1 MKDTILLTFGC
12 SWTFGEGSGYEDW
25 MNEEQYEKIR
35 ENEEIC
41 YKNGWRKKVIEHFD
55 IDHINFGQPGS
66 SNDLQFRLAKH
77 FFTSKKFQEIYKS
90 YKNIIVLWGI
100 TSTNRYDFWCKDTNK
115 YEKVLLN
122 NVESDVRQFN
132 QYKDQLG
139 LALKKLTYNHRS
151 RVNEVEVEIIFW
163 NQYFKLLKIKN
174 FWFDTFNSV
183 RYNIKPANFFG
194 IDKPKRD
201 LLSVLCDKK
210 SDQYKIKNIMKDN
223 EFDYAKNKG
232 IVNEYSLHP
241 KKEGYSL
248 IADYFIDKL
257 KEHI

>member
-25 MNEEQYEKIR
+25 MNEKEYEKIR
-35 ENEEIC
+35 ENEKIC
-41 YKNGWRKKVIEHFD
+41 YENGWRKRVIEHFD
-55 IDHINFGQPGS
+55 IDHINFGEPGS
-66 SNDLQFRLAKH
+66 SNDRQFRLAKQ
-77 FFTSKKFQEIYKS
+77 FFASKKFEEIYTS
-90 YKNIIVLWGI
+90 YKKIIVLWGI
-100 TSTNRYDFWCKDTNK
+100 TATNRYDFWCKDTNR
-115 YEKVLLN
+115 YEKILLN
-122 NVESDVRQFN
+122 NSEIDVKKYN
-132 QYKDQLG
+132 QYEDHLG
-139 LALKKLTYNHRS
+139 LMLKKLSYDHHIRI
-151 RVNEVEVEIIFW
+151 NELEVEIIFW

-174 FWFDTFNSV
+174 FWFDTFYSIK
-183 RYNIKPANFFG
+183 YKIKPVNFFD

-210 SDQYKIKNIMKDN
+210 RDHYNVKSIMN
-223 EFDYAKNKG
+223 ENTFDYAKNKG

-248 IADYFIDKL
+248 IADYFIDRL